1 METKEKIKI
10 RVDIAK
16 FKVLYFA
23 GVVGASAFLV
33 NSYDKI
39 ILIFGHP
46 KESNYLV
53 SIFMIFLITYGI
65 AGIIKNITTLSKID
79 ERLKDE

>member
-1 METKEKIKI
+1 MEAKERIKI

-16 FKVLYFA
+16 FKVVYFA

-39 ILIFGHP
+39 VAIFGHP
-46 KESNYLV
+46 KQLNY
-53 SIFMIFLITYGI
+53 IIATFIIFLITYGI
-65 AGIIKNITTLSKID
+65 AGIIKNITILAKID
-79 ERLKDE
+79 ERLKNE